1 MYMRILYVMAAIVTH
16 TSGTIGPSVSG
27 CAISMR
33 KRQQTGRDSSRA
45 QRKGIVR
52 SMLIANPTWNAAE
65 ALKAVQPAI
74 TAAGLQPV
82 TQRYLSDQLT
92 NIRKE
97 LRMSANW
104 GEMSREHSQFL
115 KDLFTQDPKQTP
127 SAVLAKFRTA
137 WGPDAETDK
146 RITRRW
152 RNMYYSSPDRKRPSV
167 KKVAAASSTSTS
179 PAAEDSEEDPGLLP
193 LDWWDLGEEFDKLVS
208 PESTMTPAMRRDRY
222 KIVRSVAV
230 GHPQWTT
237 AQVSAAVTPLAQAA
251 GLVTPI
257 RPAYI
262 RKHITRV
269 RKELKLPET
278 RRQTRP
284 EHGTFLKAQLAENHK
299 QNVSEVIVKFRT
311 KFGPNAWKDSLVS
324 AWWYN
329 ATHQLYHRPVS
340 RAARVSHSTT

>member
-1 MYMRILYVMAAIVTH
+1 MRILSVLAVFVTQSVGTAAT
-16 TSGTIGPSVSG
+16 TSRSASAPQTRHRSVLV
-27 CAISMR
+27 
-33 KRQQTGRDSSRA
+33 
-45 QRKGIVR
+45 QRNALVR
-52 SMLIANPTWNAAE
+52 SVLMANPTWNAAE
-65 ALKAVQPAI
+65 ALKAVQPVIA
-74 TAAGLQPV
+74 AAGLQPV

-92 NIRKE
+92 NLRKE
-97 LRMSANW
+97 LKISANW
-104 GEMSREHSQFL
+104 GEMSPEHSQFL
-115 KDLFTQDPKQTP
+115 KDLFAQDPKQSH
-127 SAVLAKFRTA
+127 SAVLAKFRAA
-137 WGPDAETDK
+137 WGPDAETDG

-167 KKVAAASSTSTS
+167 KKVAAAASTSTS
-179 PAAEDSEEDPGLLP
+179 PAADDSEEDPGGLLP
-193 LDWWDLGEEFDKLVS
+193 LDWWDLGEEFDKRVS

-222 KIVRSVAV
+222 NIVRSVAV
-230 GHPQWTT
+230 EHPQWTT

-251 GLVTPI
+251 GLVTPV

-269 RKELKLPET
+269 RKELKLPE
-278 RRQTRP
+278 RRRKTRP

-299 QNVSEVIVKFRT
+299 QNVSEVIDKFRA

-340 RAARVSHSTT
+340 RAARASPPTAEQ